1 MQKGLLLLLC
11 LPMIGFG
18 QNCPTIGIPSYY
30 NCSDIAQFVINY
42 PNCTNLPSTLRLPYD
57 GGDLTNYPG
66 LTQLDSIS
74 GNVTCDECE
83 ITSFAGLSAL
93 KYVGGSVSI
102 DEPHD
107 ILTDLYGLTNLSHI
121 GGSLSLLECG
131 DLISTNGIANLNSVN
146 QVRIVECDNL
156 VNIVGFDDIDSLIGG
171 LYIEETSLTNL
182 NGFNNLKFIGNL
194 EISDNPMLNN
204 LIGLSSVLTVDGYIE
219 IDDNIS
225 LQSLLGL
232 DSIIP
237 NQISNLI
244 LKDND
249 SLSYCE
255 LDNICEYI
263 DQAYGPSTIYANNTN
278 CNSILDVQNQCLSLS
293 QVVSV
298 EGVWH
303 ADTVQYA
310 APFFLEILFVNTGN
324 TPIVDTAI
332 TANIVITPVNGP
344 SQNWQ
349 ILTFTQSIPQG
360 VFAPG
365 DSLFIDDLNAPL
377 NGGAQLYQQAGDN
390 LVVIWP
396 SFTVPATIDTSITPL
411 YVIPPTTSINEM
423 TPSINTASHFYIY
436 DILGRKYDNIKYI
449 SMGSMYIRDGKKYI
463 RK

>member
-1 MQKGLLLLLC
+1 MYKKILFFIC
-11 LPMIGFG
+11 
-18 QNCPTIGIPSYY
+18 C
-30 NCSDIAQFVINY
+30 VILFSK
-42 PNCTNLPSTLRLPYD
+42 T
-57 GGDLTNYPG
+57 
-66 LTQLDSIS
+66 
-74 GNVTCDECE
+74 
-83 ITSFAGLSAL
+83 
-93 KYVGGSVSI
+93 
-102 DEPHD
+102 
-107 ILTDLYGLTNLSHI
+107 
-121 GGSLSLLECG
+121 
-131 DLISTNGIANLNSVN
+131 VN
-146 QVRIVECDNL
+146 
-156 VNIVGFDDIDSLIGG
+156 
-171 LYIEETSLTNL
+171 
-182 NGFNNLKFIGNL
+182 
-194 EISDNPMLNN
+194 
-204 LIGLSSVLTVDGYIE
+204 
-219 IDDNIS
+219 
-225 LQSLLGL
+225 
-232 DSIIP
+232 
-237 NQISNLI
+237 
-244 LKDND
+244 
-249 SLSYCE
+249 
-255 LDNICEYI
+255 
-263 DQAYGPSTIYANNTN
+263 
-278 CNSILDVQNQCLSLS
+278 S

-332 TANIVITPVNGP
+332 TANIVITPVNGA

-365 DSLFIDDLNAPL
+365 DSLFIDDLNTPL